1 MTIVGMSSYHTKIT
15 ERDNSVRNVFVYSK
29 KEMIRRIVMDFTL
42 PVVVSAVLAI
52 PIAYTI
58 IDRWLEGY
66 VITAIVI
73 QALRMIRTNPAE
85 VLKKNKLQQ
94 STNNKSYLTY

>member
-1 MTIVGMSSYHTKIT
+1 
-15 ERDNSVRNVFVYSK
+15 
-29 KEMIRRIVMDFTL
+29 MIRRIVMDFTL

-66 VITAIVI
+66 VIRTDNSPIIYLGAFALIMATVITAILI

-85 VLKKNKLQQ
+85 VLKNNKLQQ
-94 STNNKSYLTY
+94 GTNNKSSLTY